1 MFLHNRWN
9 GGLRDGSKFRRGWGW
24 VGAAGRHGFYLR
36 YDVLV
41 SSAASRLLSFLV
53 CGVWVQV
60 PFDASESRHELLSES
75 AWPDACTL
83 WARWHIPA
91 ETGRLVAAARLWWM
105 WRRWQTEGRSGEQ
118 LVCAHTRPAAASLGI
133 TACPETHL
141 NLSYSCVY
149 IPYEVMQK
157 QSFTSISADYQ
168 NCTLCSVFSI
178 SYISYREMLIIKWSR
193 NKHTPTEFLVT
204 RHLWWNTVPTVTCT
218 SYMCSLLHWKYTD
231 NTLLLPPTVEDWSHW
246 SLEFGCRHHHVQPE
260 STWWLSVAAIWRS
273 HPQGSSQRLRCSR
286 AIWLKKNT

>member
-83 WARWHIPA
+83 WARWHVPA
-91 ETGRLVAAARLWWM
+91 ETGRLVAAVRLWWM

-118 LVCAHTRPAAASLGI
+118 PVCAHM
-133 TACPETHL
+133 
-141 NLSYSCVY
+141 SC
-149 IPYEVMQK
+149 
-157 QSFTSISADYQ
+157 
-168 NCTLCSVFSI
+168 CSV
-178 SYISYREMLIIKWSR
+178 
-193 NKHTPTEFLVT
+193 TEHYCLPENSSESVVFLCLYP
-204 RHLWWNTVPTVTCT
+204 LWDDT
-218 SYMCSLLHWKYTD
+218 K
-231 NTLLLPPTVEDWSHW
+231 
-246 SLEFGCRHHHVQPE
+246 
-260 STWWLSVAAIWRS
+260 A
-273 HPQGSSQRLRCSR
+273 
-286 AIWLKKNT
+286 